1 MKVGRGFLLIASVLV
16 AAIAAPLSPSA
27 SAADAPAIAGSEPD
41 ESILGTVEVNGSGG
55 GLPPLPKMGVVP
67 IVPTGTADT
76 IVHLVVVNDMDLS
89 GQFEVIGENASP
101 SGPFTHATPLDLA
114 AWRDSGAEYVVRV
127 FAQPAAGDSS
137 KTELVGEAY
146 LTPTAAQAAAQKA
159 RGATPPDPKPAF
171 RTLVPTA
178 TLEIRAASHRLVDQL
193 LGALTGRP
201 GGFSSEMTY
210 AEKVGRWRRVFAID
224 SDGFDLRTV
233 GPSDAT
239 ALSPAFG
246 PNGQIYYA
254 LSTDYS
260 PFRLVFGPTATP
272 VPLSVPGSIMGLA
285 FSHDRS
291 RMGLTVMSE
300 GQSQLWVGE
309 RDKLQPMPTPPFAN
323 HPTFG
328 PTSKI
333 AYIAG
338 SPVQRVYI
346 DGKPVSPSGFMASA
360 PVFCD
365 TPQGLL
371 LIYTVGVGAGTDII
385 ATDTAGGGIRRL
397 TQHEGSNTYAACSPD
412 GRLVAF
418 FSTGKRK
425 ASQGSP
431 ASPAAGHDEAGAG
444 LFIMPIQR
452 PWLAKKISSE
462 VGESLRWE
470 ALK

>member
-210 AEKVGRWRRVFAID
+210 AEKVGRWQRIFFAEF
-224 SDGFDLRTV
+224 DG
-233 GPSDAT
+233 P
-239 ALSPAFG
+239 
-246 PNGQIYYA
+246 
-254 LSTDYS
+254 
-260 PFRLVFGPTATP
+260 
-272 VPLSVPGSIMGLA
+272 
-285 FSHDRS
+285 RS
-291 RMGLTVMSE
+291 REL
-300 GQSQLWVGE
+300 
-309 RDKLQPMPTPPFAN
+309 
-323 HPTFG
+323 HI
-328 PTSKI
+328 KI
-333 AYIAG
+333 VPDA
-338 SPVQRVYI
+338 
-346 DGKPVSPSGFMASA
+346 
-360 PVFCD
+360 
-365 TPQGLL
+365 
-371 LIYTVGVGAGTDII
+371 
-385 ATDTAGGGIRRL
+385 AT
-397 TQHEGSNTYAACSPD
+397 
-412 GRLVAF
+412 
-418 FSTGKRK
+418 
-425 ASQGSP
+425 
-431 ASPAAGHDEAGAG
+431 
-444 LFIMPIQR
+444 
-452 PWLAKKISSE
+452 
-462 VGESLRWE
+462 
-470 ALK
+470 